1 MRKGN
6 KIKKLPDFG
15 ESQAGQV
22 KEIFFYTVRRNFINI
37 CKRYLNLTE
46 SLRLDHDVFIKKLEK
61 SVSKEDLEKL
71 DYLDETKYNYI
82 RKQVLDAANDAAR
95 DIENYG
101 EMLDIELKKEKGKN
115 G

>member
-1 MRKGN
+1 MSKGN

-15 ESQAGQV
+15 ESQSGQV
-22 KEIFFYTVRRNFINI
+22 REIFFYTIRRNFINI
-37 CKRYLNLTE
+37 SKRYLNLVE
-46 SLRLDHDVFIKKLEK
+46 SLRLDHNVFIKKLEK

-95 DIENYG
+95 DIESYA
-101 EMLDIELKKEKGKN
+101 EMLEIELKRKKDKN